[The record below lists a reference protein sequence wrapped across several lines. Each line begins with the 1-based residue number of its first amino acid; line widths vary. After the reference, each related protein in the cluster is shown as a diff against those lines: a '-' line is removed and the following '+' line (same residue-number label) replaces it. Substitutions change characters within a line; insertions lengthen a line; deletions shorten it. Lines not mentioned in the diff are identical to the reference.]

1 MVVADH
7 GGVDDADAGGG
18 AVRAGAVGEPEGDGG
33 AEARVPRLRPADRR
47 THRVHAGLQR
57 RRPHHRRRGIV
68 LGLENTGALDQII
81 CLVRVYSTLTV
92 RACIS
97 LQWT

>member
-1 MVVADH
+1 MVVSTTLMRRW
-7 GGVDDADAGGG
+7 
-18 AVRAGAVGEPEGDGG
+18 AVRAGAVGVPEGDGG
-33 AEARVPRLRPADRR
+33 AEAGVPRLRPADRR
-47 THRVHAGLQR
+47 THR
-57 RRPHHRRRGIV
+57 RRGIV
-68 LGLENTGALDQII
+68 LGLKNTGALDQII

>member
-1 MVVADH
+1 MVLSTTLMRRW
-7 GGVDDADAGGG
+7 
-18 AVRAGAVGEPEGDGG
+18 AVRAGAVGVPEGDGG
-33 AEARVPRLRPADRR
+33 AEAGVPRLWPADRR
-47 THRVHAGLQR
+47 THRVHARRHAGLRR

-68 LGLENTGALDQII
+68 LGLKNTGALGQII